1 MNYRTFG
8 KTGWQASALGFG
20 TMRLPTTDGLNR
32 GPNIDEKQSAELIY
46 FGIENGINYIDTA
59 YPYHREQSELF
70 LGKILQG
77 KWRQQ
82 VKLATKLPTWK
93 IETYDDFDK
102 YLNEQLNKLQTDRI
116 ELYLLHSLNR
126 KVYDKIYNL
135 GVLDWAE
142 AKKKEGKI
150 EFIGFSFHDDLA
162 AFKHIIDSYGS
173 WEFCQI
179 QHNYMNI
186 DFQAGTEGL
195 HYAHERGIP
204 VVIMEPLFGG
214 KLAKAP
220 DSILEIM
227 NSVPAKYTPAQWALF
242 WLWNQPEVNVI
253 LSGMNSM
260 EQLKENIES
269 ASQSQ
274 IGMLSEADLKMIDKV
289 RWQYQAISLI
299 PCTGC
304 NYCQPCPNDVNIPH
318 IFSLFNEGSM
328 YDDLPESRQLY
339 GFMNEAHRADQCI
352 ECGECESACPQ
363 SIEII
368 DWLKKA
374 DAVLAQ
380 GKSYEEVLAE

>member
-1 MNYRTFG
+1 MNYQPFG

-20 TMRLPTTDGLNR
+20 TMRLPTSDGISG
-32 GPNIDEKQSAELIY
+32 GPNIDEKHAAELIY
-46 FGIENGINYIDTA
+46 YGIENGINYIDTA
-59 YPYHREQSELF
+59 YPYHREQSEVF

-82 VKLATKLPTWK
+82 IKLATKLPTWK

-102 YLNEQLNKLQTDRI
+102 YLNEQLTKLQTDRI
-116 ELYLLHSLNR
+116 ELYLLHSLNK
-126 KVYDKIYNL
+126 KVYEKIYNL

-142 AKKKEGKI
+142 AKKREGKI
-150 EFIGFSFHDDLA
+150 EFIGFSFHDELPV
-162 AFKHIIDSYGS
+162 FKHIIDSYAN
-173 WEFCQI
+173 WDFCQI
-179 QHNYMNI
+179 QYNYMNT
-186 DFQAGTEGL
+186 DYQAGTEGL
-195 HYAHERGIP
+195 KYAHAHEIP

-220 DSILEIM
+220 DSVLDIM
-227 NSVPAKYTPAQWALF
+227 NSVANRRSPAQWALS

-253 LSGMNSM
+253 LSGMNSLD
-260 EQLKENIES
+260 QVKDNIDA
-269 ASQSQ
+269 ASHAHP
-274 IGMLSEADLKMIDKV
+274 GMLTTEEVAMVDRV
-289 RWQYQAISLI
+289 RWQYQAISLV

-304 NYCQPCPNDVNIPH
+304 NYCQPCPNDVNIPE
-318 IFSLFNEGSM
+318 IFSLFNEGSV
-328 YDDLPESRQLY
+328 YNDLPESRRLY
-339 GFMNEAHRADQCI
+339 GFIKPENRADQCI
-352 ECGECESACPQ
+352 ECGACESACPQ